1 MKLMKLFFRVI
12 LFTLFP
18 LTLISQ
24 PLVIQW
30 QQCYGGSDDD
40 IGLSVLPSYNGFFL
54 FGLSSSTDGQVSGNH
69 GNTDLWLVS
78 VDSSGNFLKSACFG
92 GSEFDPAEQMKAC
105 PEGGYILLGGPFS
118 TDGTVTN
125 NHGGSDYWLIK
136 TDREGDLQWQ
146 KCFGGSVNDMGSD
159 LVVTSDSGFLCT
171 GSSWSTNGDVTGNH
185 GVYDYWVIKV
195 DKNGNL
201 KWENS
206 FGGTSMDNGLGLS
219 ETNDGGMI
227 LGGNTG
233 SFDGDVQC
241 EHHSEIDA
249 WVVKLDSLGDIEW
262 ERCYGGSNTES
273 VIRILPREDGSYI
286 LLGTTDSDD
295 GDVSGNHGGFDFWVL
310 KIDHEGNIIWQKC
323 FGGSYDD
330 DPIFFKR
337 LSDGNFIAGGLTMS
351 NDGDVS
357 GNHSFE
363 GYRDMWIFKFTPQG
377 DLLWQQCF
385 GGTDNE
391 YMHDVLELSDERLL
405 IIGNTYTPNNTG
417 DVQCTYRGFS
427 DMWLLMVEDSTL
439 TGVKES
445 MESYNEL
452 KVFPNPASGSV
463 TFSCGSK
470 SRSGEIAIQITDQ
483 LGRMVKELILPS
495 TGSEIT
501 WHTGTAYPGVYIYFY
516 TIDNIKRTG
525 KIVIMQSM

>member
-40 IGLSVLPSYNGFFL
+40 IGFSVLPSYNGFFL
-54 FGLSSSTDGQVSGNH
+54 FGISSSTDGQVSGNH
-69 GNTDLWLVS
+69 GEVDLWLVS
-78 VDSSGNFLKSACFG
+78 IDSSGNFLKSTCFG
-92 GSEFDPAEQMKAC
+92 GSEFDPAKQMKAC
-105 PEGGYILLGGPFS
+105 PDGGYILLGEPFS

-125 NHGGSDYWLIK
+125 NHGGCDYWLIK

-146 KCFGGSVNDMGSD
+146 KCFGGSCNDVGYD
-159 LVVTSDSGFLCT
+159 LAVTSDSGFLCT
-171 GSSWSTNGDVTGNH
+171 GLSCSHNDGDVTGNH
-185 GVYDYWVIKV
+185 GVYDYWVIRV

-201 KWENS
+201 EWENS

-219 ETNDGGMI
+219 ETTDGGMI
-227 LGGNTG
+227 LSGGTG

-262 ERCYGGSNTES
+262 ERCYGGSNTET
-273 VIRILPREDGSYI
+273 IRRILPQEDGSYI

-385 GGTDNE
+385 GGKMDE
-391 YMHDVLELSDERLL
+391 ILYDALELPGNRLL
-405 IIGNTYTPNNTG
+405 LIGYTYSNNTG

>member
-1 MKLMKLFFRVI
+1 MLFI
-12 LFTLFP
+12 LFT
-18 LTLISQ
+18 IAAASQ
-24 PLVIQW
+24 PLIIQW

-54 FGLSSSTDGQVSGNH
+54 FGVSSSMDGQVSGNH
-69 GNTDLWLVS
+69 GEVDLWLVS
-78 VDSSGNFLKSACFG
+78 VDSSGNFLKSTCFG
-92 GSEFDPAEQMKAC
+92 GSEFDPAEQMKVC
-105 PEGGYILLGGPFS
+105 SDGGYILFGEPFS
-118 TDGTVTN
+118 TDGNVTN
-125 NHGGSDYWLIK
+125 NHGGGDYWLIK

-146 KCFGGSVNDMGSD
+146 KCFGGSANDNTSD
-159 LVVTSDSGFLCT
+159 LTITSDSGFLCI
-171 GSSWSTNGDVTGNH
+171 GWSCSHNDGDVTGNH
-185 GVYDYWVIKV
+185 GAYDYWVIKV

-219 ETNDGGMI
+219 ETDDGGMI
-227 LGGNTG
+227 LGGNTA

-249 WVVKLDSLGDIEW
+249 WVVKLDFAGDIEW

-273 VIRILPREDGSYI
+273 VVRILPQEDGSYM
-286 LLGTTDSDD
+286 LLGTTDSYD

-310 KIDHEGNIIWQKC
+310 RIDHEGNIIWQKC

-330 DPIFFKR
+330 GPIFIKK
-337 LSDGNFIAGGLTMS
+337 LSDGNFIAGGYTRS

-363 GYRDMWIFKFTPQG
+363 EYSDMWIFKFTPQG

-385 GGTDNE
+385 GGKMNE
-391 YMHDVLELSDERLL
+391 FMHDVLELSNHRFLL
-405 IIGNTYTPNNTG
+405 IGNTYSNNTG

-427 DMWLLMVEDSTL
+427 DMWLLMTEDTTI

-445 MESYNEL
+445 TESFNEL
-452 KVFPNPASGSV
+452 KVFPNPASGLV
-463 TFSCGSK
+463 TFSCESK
-470 SRSGEIAIQITDQ
+470 NGSGEIAIQIKDQ

-495 TGSEIT
+495 SGGEIT
-501 WHTGTAYPGVYIYFY
+501 WHTGTTYPGVYIYFY

-525 KIVIMQSM
+525 KIVIMQSL